1 MPRLLSVVRV
11 RIAKTRKASNASYH
25 WKERESVMPKPKK
38 LPLLHP
44 GDYLKRVLEDAGLSA
59 NAVALALRVPAN
71 RLTEI
76 LHGRRAITADTAMR
90 LGRYFGTSAQMW
102 MNLQAKYDLEAAEE
116 ALAGRIEMEVQ
127 PMRRA
132 S

>member
-1 MPRLLSVVRV
+1 MLKSKKV
-11 RIAKTRKASNASYH
+11 H
-25 WKERESVMPKPKK
+25 K

-44 GDYLKRVLEDAGLSA
+44 GENLRSVLEDAGLSA

-76 LHGRRAITADTAMR
+76 LNGRRAITADTAMR

-102 MNLQAKYDLEAAEE
+102 MNLQARYDLEAAEE
-116 ALAGRIEMEVQ
+116 KLAERIEQEVQ

>member
-1 MPRLLSVVRV
+1 MLKSKK
-11 RIAKTRKASNASYH
+11 IH
-25 WKERESVMPKPKK
+25 K
-38 LPLLHP
+38 LPLVHP
-44 GDYLKRVLEDAGLSA
+44 GDCLRSVFENAGLSA

-76 LHGRRAITADTAMR
+76 LNGRRAITADTAMR

-102 MNLQAKYDLEAAEE
+102 MNLQARYDLEAAE
-116 ALAGRIEMEVQ
+116 AKLAERIDLEVQ
-127 PMRRA
+127 PMQGA

>member
-1 MPRLLSVVRV
+1 M
-11 RIAKTRKASNASYH
+11 
-25 WKERESVMPKPKK
+25 
-38 LPLLHP
+38 
-44 GDYLKRVLEDAGLSA
+44 LEDAGLSA
-59 NAVALALRVPAN
+59 NAVALSLRVPAN

-76 LHGRRAITADTAMR
+76 LNGRRAITADTAMR

-102 MNLQAKYDLEAAEE
+102 VNLQARFDLDAAEE
-116 ALAGRIEMEVQ
+116 TLAERIQMEVQ

>member
-1 MPRLLSVVRV
+1 MLKPS
-11 RIAKTRKASNASYH
+11 KT
-25 WKERESVMPKPKK
+25 KK

-44 GDYLKRVLEDAGLSA
+44 GEYLRSVFEDAGLSA

-76 LHGRRAITADTAMR
+76 LNGRRAITADTAMR

-116 ALAGRIEMEVQ
+116 TLAERIEIEVQ
-127 PMRRA
+127 PRRRA

>member
-1 MPRLLSVVRV
+1 MKSRSR
-11 RIAKTRKASNASYH
+11 TTT
-25 WKERESVMPKPKK
+25 KK

-44 GDYLKRVLEDAGLSA
+44 GEYLRSVLDDAGLSA
-59 NAVALALRVPAN
+59 NAVALSLRVPAN

-76 LHGRRAITADTAMR
+76 LNGRRGITADTAMR

-102 MNLQAKYDLEAAEE
+102 MNLQAKYDLGAAEE
-116 ALAGRIEMEVQ
+116 ALAERIQMEVQ

>member
-1 MPRLLSVVRV
+1 MEMRMKSKS
-11 RIAKTRKASNASYH
+11 RITIEGARGRDKAGTRPPG
-25 WKERESVMPKPKK
+25 RTRK
-38 LPLLHP
+38 LPLLYP
-44 GDYLKRVLEDAGLSA
+44 GEHLRSVFEDAGLSA

-76 LHGRRAITADTAMR
+76 LNGRRAITADTAMR

-116 ALAGRIEMEVQ
+116 TLAERIANEVQ
-127 PMRRA
+127 PMQRA

>member
-1 MPRLLSVVRV
+1 MEMRMKSKSP
-11 RIAKTRKASNASYH
+11 ITI
-25 WKERESVMPKPKK
+25 EREEDEMIKPNRTKR
-38 LPLLHP
+38 LPLLQP
-44 GDYLKRVLEDAGLSA
+44 GEYLRSVLEDAGMSA

-76 LHGRRAITADTAMR
+76 LNGKRAITADTAMR

-116 ALAGRIEMEVQ
+116 TLAERIEMEVQ

>member
-1 MPRLLSVVRV
+1 VDSTV
-11 RIAKTRKASNASYH
+11 NASTSNI
-25 WKERESVMPKPKK
+25 ESAF
-38 LPLLHP
+38 
-44 GDYLKRVLEDAGLSA
+44 ELSA

-76 LHGRRAITADTAMR
+76 LNGRRAITADTALR

-102 MNLQAKYDLEAAEE
+102 MNLQAKYSLEAAEE
-116 ALAGRIEMEVQ
+116 ALAERIETEVQ

>member
-1 MPRLLSVVRV
+1 MSKSIKMR
-11 RIAKTRKASNASYH
+11 
-25 WKERESVMPKPKK
+25 K
-38 LPLLHP
+38 LPLLYP
-44 GDYLKRVLEDAGLSA
+44 GEYLKSVLEDAGLRA

-76 LHGRRAITADTAMR
+76 LNGRRAITADTAMR

-116 ALAGRIEMEVQ
+116 ALAERIEMEVQ
-127 PMRRA
+127 PMRRR

>member
-1 MPRLLSVVRV
+1 MKSKS
-11 RIAKTRKASNASYH
+11 RITTN
-25 WKERESVMPKPKK
+25 K

-44 GDYLKRVLEDAGLSA
+44 GDYLGSVLEDAGLSA

-76 LHGRRAITADTAMR
+76 INGRRAITADTAMR
-90 LGRYFGTSAQMW
+90 LARYFGTSAQMW
-102 MNLQAKYDLEAAEE
+102 MNLQARYDLEAAEE
-116 ALAGRIEMEVQ
+116 KFAERIGLEVQ
-127 PMRRA
+127 PMQRV

>member
-1 MPRLLSVVRV
+1 
-11 RIAKTRKASNASYH
+11 
-25 WKERESVMPKPKK
+25 MPKSKKTNK

-44 GDYLKRVLEDAGLSA
+44 GECLRSVLEDADLTA
-59 NAVALALRVPAN
+59 KAVALALRVPAN

-76 LHGRRAITADTAMR
+76 LNGRRAITADTALR

-102 MNLQAKYDLEAAEE
+102 TNLQAKYDLDAAEE
-116 ALAGRIEMEVQ
+116 RLAEHIEMEVQ
-127 PMRRA
+127 PMQRA

>member
-1 MPRLLSVVRV
+1 M
-11 RIAKTRKASNASYH
+11 TKA
-25 WKERESVMPKPKK
+25 KK

-44 GDYLKRVLEDAGLSA
+44 GEYLKSVLKDAGLSA

>member
-1 MPRLLSVVRV
+1 MLESK
-11 RIAKTRKASNASYH
+11 KT
-25 WKERESVMPKPKK
+25 KK
-38 LPLLHP
+38 LPLVHP
-44 GDYLKRVLEDAGLSA
+44 GDCLKSVLEDAVFSA

-76 LHGRRAITADTAMR
+76 LNGRRAITADTAMR

-102 MNLQAKYDLEAAEE
+102 MNLQARFDLEAAEE
-116 ALAGRIEMEVQ
+116 K
-127 PMRRA
+127 RRT

>member
-1 MPRLLSVVRV
+1 MRMKSKSRITIEAVRGGQEV
-11 RIAKTRKASNASYH
+11 SGAMFKAKKT
-25 WKERESVMPKPKK
+25 KK
-38 LPLLHP
+38 LRLLHP
-44 GDYLKRVLEDAGLSA
+44 GEYLRSVLDDAGLSA

-76 LHGRRAITADTAMR
+76 LNGRRAITADTAMR

-102 MNLQAKYDLEAAEE
+102 INLQAKYDLEAAEE
-116 ALAGRIEMEVQ
+116 TLAERIEMEVQ

>member
-1 MPRLLSVVRV
+1 MKSKSRT
-11 RIAKTRKASNASYH
+11 IT
-25 WKERESVMPKPKK
+25 KK

-44 GDYLKRVLEDAGLSA
+44 GEHLRNVLDDAGLSA
-59 NAVALALRVPAN
+59 NAVALSLRVPAN

-76 LHGRRAITADTAMR
+76 LNGRRAITADTAMR

-102 MNLQAKYDLEAAEE
+102 VNLQAKYDLEAAEE
-116 ALAGRIEMEVQ
+116 ALAERIQMEVQ